1 MRIALLTVMDNAGS
15 GQRYAEALRKHGHE
29 ALHIT
34 LHRHPY
40 GYVPDLRP
48 QTGDEVA
55 RAQRFIDQADV
66 LHFKG
71 DELPS
76 EWQDNAQG
84 FLRLPDD
91 KPVVITA
98 SGSGFRRRPL
108 WLGAPAPWEKEWYP
122 LDTYR
127 KQCHVLTAITP
138 DLCVEPDIEWLPHAI
153 DVMDV
158 GVPRPAWCGPLDR
171 GFFVGHAPSKRAVK
185 GTDTVILPAVK
196 RAQDAGIPIRLVLLE
211 GRSNADVLREL
222 RQCQCFIDQMNI
234 PAYGMAAVE
243 ALALCIPVL
252 TYLPKGAEPKNWPFP
267 AISSNEPQ
275 QAIEQLHQALAEVY
289 ISNRFYFHNAHR
301 YAVQTHG
308 QEAVV
313 MRLIAIYGK
322 AQERHRSRTVT
333 FVA

>member
-76 EWQDNAQG
+76 DWQANAQG

-98 SGSGFRRRPL
+98 SGSGFRRRPKL
-108 WLGAPAPWEKEWYP
+108 SAPAPWQKEWYP
-122 LDTYR
+122 LDFYR
-127 KQCHVLTAITP
+127 QQCHVLTAITP

-153 DVMDV
+153 DVMDL
-158 GVPRPAWCGPLDR
+158 GVPRPGWCGPLDR

-196 RAQDAGIPIRLVLLE
+196 RAQEAGIPVRLVLLE
-211 GRSNADVLREL
+211 GRSNANVLREL

-243 ALALCIPVL
+243 ALALSIPVL
-252 TYLPKGAEPKNWPFP
+252 TYLPRGSEPKQWPFP
-267 AISSNEPQ
+267 VILSSDPA
-275 QAIEQLHQALAEVY
+275 QAVEELAYALSDVY

-301 YAVQTHG
+301 YVVATHG
-308 QEAVV
+308 HEAIV
-313 MRLIAIYGK
+313 MRLMAIYGK
-322 AQERHRSRTVT
+322 AQERHRSRKAT